1 MPRRP
6 QPTRMNTPIE
16 LSPAIIP
23 PFTDPDAAR
32 VWNYWFAARTTSA
45 TARPA
50 ADPYA
55 DDYRVDHS
63 LWFHAR
69 PAVDEEIGRE
79 FGALVERAASGALDG
94 WSETPRTAVALVLLL
109 DQFPRHMH
117 RGTARAYAHDE
128 KALGVARSA
137 LSRGFTRH
145 LAPAES
151 LFLFMALA
159 HSEAAADA
167 REALA
172 GVSELITRCTH
183 KQQRTAKSWRVAVL
197 KHLHVLERF
206 GRDPHRNAP
215 IGRESTAA
223 EELFLA
229 HPEFTAVFAGS
240 RAPSDRRPAPVA
252 TAAPAPARRL
262 KILALHGMRQ
272 SGAGFRAGTRKLRNA
287 LADVAEF
294 TFVTSPRPYR
304 PAGASHEALDGLPD
318 DPKQQAWWHPTE
330 DNLTYEG
337 FDDAVAFLEG
347 VFRKH
352 GPFDG
357 VLGFSQGGTL
367 AAVLAAMQPH
377 PTIAFSFVIC
387 VGAFPSR
394 ALAHAGLVKPGSVAV
409 PSAHVYGEN
418 DALVAPARSVQLFE
432 VFDPASSVLL
442 KHGGGHF
449 SPTAWPLEG
458 LRAFVEP
465 FVDRSAA
472 PEVSEAP
479 GGPASDG
486 DAMYQVACD
495 ALAAR
500 ALDVPALQS
509 VFEEMAA
516 QEHWR
521 ELAAVAERAHARR
534 TDADRE
540 RPETSALVAV
550 HEEIVGVFARQ
561 LLRDL
566 GAIAAWPER
575 LPELDRLF
583 LGAHPPRASAD
594 GNGLP
599 SQCARFAPR
608 VGTRADKVC
617 RLARDVAR
625 ELFPLDDMAV
635 AIAAMEA
642 LRPERPAP
650 PTEHARRA
658 AVQSLPLD
666 AQARNLSYQRY
677 GQALS
682 LLRNALRAMD
692 PDNAAAQLSAVR
704 RARAIT
710 AELIERRRAEPISH
724 HISEP
729 APEPVVPCSL
739 ADLDPL
745 LAHLEADAPVEV
757 QTAFSKGTLTTDG
770 RLDLCKQVVGPDGI
784 RPLLGAMMR
793 SHRVKRLLLGNNIVG
808 DGGAEAIAGF
818 IRERTDSP
826 LECWYIAGNHIG
838 PAGIAH
844 VCDALAHDTRVT
856 SLWLKRNP
864 LKPAGMVPLAA
875 MLRANRTIE
884 VLDVVNCGLLDE
896 GLATLLGALRGPG
909 ANKTLKHLYLGTN
922 GVTEASAP
930 LLADFVANDCALD
943 SLYLSCNRL
952 GDEGTEVLARGLAS
966 NTTLRR
972 VSLASNRVGPR
983 GAAALAK
990 ALVGHPSIALLDL
1003 GFTKAT
1009 VAVGELGNLAG
1020 DEGARA
1026 LAEMLTGNTAL
1037 RSLDLLHNHI
1047 SQAGVNHLR
1056 EALKVNRTLTSLQLT
1071 QFGKVQSGVGR
1082 EEIRAALERNRALVP
1097 ADQAEAVAKL
1107 EMPDHVG
1114 DIYSVYRTHS

>member
-1 MPRRP
+1 MHS
-6 QPTRMNTPIE
+6 PIG
-16 LSPAIIP
+16 LPPALVP

-32 VWNYWFAARTTSA
+32 VWNYWYAGRATTPTLA
-45 TARPA
+45 PA

-55 DDYRVDHS
+55 DDYRVDHA

-69 PAVDEEIGRE
+69 PAVDAEIGRE
-79 FGALVERAASGALDG
+79 FGALVERAASGALDA
-94 WSETPRTAVALVLLL
+94 WSETPRTALALVLLL
-109 DQFPRHMH
+109 DQFPRNIH
-117 RGTARAYAHDE
+117 RGTARAYANDAR
-128 KALGVARSA
+128 ALAVARAA
-137 LSRGFTRH
+137 LLRGFARH
-145 LAPAES
+145 LAPAET

-197 KHLHVLERF
+197 KHLHALERF
-206 GRDPHRNAP
+206 GRDPHRNAAL
-215 IGRESTAA
+215 GRAPTAA
-223 EELFLA
+223 EDLFLA
-229 HPEFTAVFAGS
+229 HPGFSGLFAGS
-240 RAPSDRRPAPVA
+240 RASSDRAPVA
-252 TAAPAPARRL
+252 PATPAPPPARRL

-272 SGAGFRAGTRKLRNA
+272 SGAGFRAGTRKLRHA
-287 LADVAEF
+287 LDDVAEF

-304 PAGASHEALDGLPD
+304 LGGGSDEVLDGLPD
-318 DPKQQAWWHPTE
+318 DPRRQAWWHPGD

-347 VFRKH
+347 VCRKH

-377 PTIAFSFVIC
+377 PVFAFRFAIC
-387 VGAFPSR
+387 VGAFASR
-394 ALAHAGLVKPGSVAV
+394 ALAHADLVRPGSVAV

-442 KHGGGHF
+442 KHAGGHF
-449 SPTAWPLEG
+449 SPQAWPVAG
-458 LRAFVEP
+458 LRAFVER
-465 FVDRSAA
+465 FVDRAA
-472 PEVSEAP
+472 PAEAPEAP
-479 GGPASDG
+479 GGPASNG
-486 DAMYQVACD
+486 DAMYQVACA
-495 ALAAR
+495 ALAA
-500 ALDVPALQS
+500 APVDVPALQS

-521 ELAAVAERAHARR
+521 ELAAVAERAHALR
-534 TDADRE
+534 ADRDRE
-540 RPETSALVAV
+540 HPEGSALVAA

-561 LLRDL
+561 LARDL
-566 GAIAAWPER
+566 SALAARPER
-575 LPELDRLF
+575 PPELDRLF
-583 LGAHPPRASAD
+583 VGAAAPRASAD

-599 SQCARFAPR
+599 SQCARSAPR

-625 ELFPLDDMAV
+625 ELFPLGDMAA

-642 LRPERPAP
+642 ARPPRGSPPAG
-650 PTEHARRA
+650 HARRA
-658 AVQSLPLD
+658 EPQALAPD
-666 AQARNLSYQRY
+666 AQARDLSYQRY

-682 LLRNALRAMD
+682 LLRNDLRAAD
-692 PDNAAAQLSAVR
+692 PENAAAQLNAIR
-704 RARAIT
+704 RARAVT
-710 AELIERRRAEPISH
+710 PELIARRGAEPISAQV
-724 HISEP
+724 SEP
-729 APEPVVPCSL
+729 LPEPVVPCTL

-745 LAHLEADAPVEV
+745 LAHLRANAAVEV

-770 RLDLCKQVVGPDGI
+770 RLDLCKQVVGPEGI
-784 RPLLGAMMR
+784 GPLLGAMMR
-793 SHRVKRLLLGNNIVG
+793 TDRVKRLLLGNNIVG

-818 IRERTDSP
+818 IRGRRDSP
-826 LECWYIAGNHIG
+826 LECWYIAGNRIG
-838 PAGIAH
+838 PAGIAR

-864 LKPAGMVPLAA
+864 LKPAGTVHLAA
-875 MLRANRTIE
+875 MLRTNRAIE

-896 GLATLLGALRGPG
+896 GVAVLLGALRGPG
-909 ANKTLKHLYLGTN
+909 ANKTLRHLYLGTN
-922 GVTEASAP
+922 GVTARSAA
-930 LLADFVANDCALD
+930 LLADFVANDCALE

-952 GDEGTEVLARGLAS
+952 GDGGVAELARGLAA

-972 VSLASNRVGPR
+972 LSLASNRVGPA
-983 GAAALAK
+983 GAAALAA
-990 ALVGHPSIALLDL
+990 ALAGHPSIGLLDL

-1009 VAVGELGNLAG
+1009 VAVGELGNLVG

-1026 LAEMLTGNTAL
+1026 LAEMLAGNAVL

-1047 SQAGVNHLR
+1047 SQVGVNHLR
-1056 EALKVNRTLTSLQLT
+1056 EGLKVNRTLTSLQLT
-1071 QFGKVQSGVGR
+1071 QFGKVHNEPGR

-1097 ADQAEAVAKL
+1097 EDQRAALAKL